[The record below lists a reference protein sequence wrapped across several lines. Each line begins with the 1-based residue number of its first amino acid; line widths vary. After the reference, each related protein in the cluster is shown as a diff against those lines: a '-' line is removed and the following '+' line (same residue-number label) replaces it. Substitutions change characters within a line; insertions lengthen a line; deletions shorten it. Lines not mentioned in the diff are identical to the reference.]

1 VRNGGGGGG
10 GAQGGDE
17 RASRSAHRFAPHV
30 GRELTPRP
38 EIQNQGNNLHVS
50 GIARNID
57 ERMLEDLFNTAGKV
71 SYQTYVILWDRAD
84 F

>member
-1 VRNGGGGGG
+1 MRNGGGGGGG

-17 RASRSAHRFAPHV
+17 RASRSAHPFAPHA

-71 SYQTYVILWDRAD
+71 SWRSQVHLWD
-84 F
+84 